1 MRRHVDWD
9 EWRRGEIRAMLS
21 KAHALAGELMD
32 RALAALLVPDIERPE
47 RTIEAYE
54 RRKG

>member
-1 MRRHVDWD
+1 
-9 EWRRGEIRAMLS
+9 MLS